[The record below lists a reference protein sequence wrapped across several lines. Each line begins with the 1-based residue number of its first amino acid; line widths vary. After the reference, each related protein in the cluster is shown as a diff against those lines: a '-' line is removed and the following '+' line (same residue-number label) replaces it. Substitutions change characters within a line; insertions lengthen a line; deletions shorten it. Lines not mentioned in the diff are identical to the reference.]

1 MQQKKRIIGIDTR
14 DLKIAKT
21 GAHTYL
27 SELCKTIQNNK
38 ADLQF
43 DYVFLDTRLPVYT
56 GSSKLG
62 KLWEQLQYMIWKQ
75 ITLPIKAWQKGC
87 SLVFCTDYFVPYI
100 HLGFTTVPVFH
111 DAFIWEYPSHYN
123 KYWLGLFKTF
133 GVSAAKKA
141 SAVVTVTSYAKEQI
155 AKYSGINAAKII
167 PIHIGPKSSI
177 AESNTIKT
185 DAVQLNVAQIN
196 SATNNWE
203 HLLNKKYILHV
214 GTIEKRKNLST
225 LITAFELLL
234 QNNPQEIYLVI
245 VGQKSNKPTLK
256 DDDVFE
262 MVAASTLLK
271 ERVIFT
277 GYLSDS
283 ETAILYKHAALYV
296 FPSVNEGFGIPI
308 LEAFAHQVPVLA
320 SNNSC
325 LPEVAGNAAICFDP
339 YNVSALSTLMA
350 DTLNDPALLQSLQ
363 QKGTERLEHFCWR
376 KTLDELEAVFE
387 RRINNVKA
395 Q

>member
-1 MQQKKRIIGIDTR
+1 MQLKKQKIGIDIR

-27 SELCKTIQNNK
+27 SELCKAIKNSEQ
-38 ADLQF
+38 DLQF
-43 DYVFLDTRLPVYT
+43 EYVFLDTRLPVYT
-56 GSSKLG
+56 GSSKIG
-62 KLWEQLQYMIWKQ
+62 KLWEQVNYIFWKQ
-75 ITLPIKAWQKGC
+75 ITLPIKAWLTGC
-87 SLVFCTDYFVPYI
+87 SLVFCTDYFVPYM

-141 SAVVTVTSYAKEQI
+141 SAVVTVTSYAKDQI
-155 AKYSGINAAKII
+155 AKYSGIDAANII

-177 AESNTIKT
+177 TEPQQNT
-185 DAVQLNVAQIN
+185 
-196 SATNNWE
+196 ATNNYE

-214 GTIEKRKNLST
+214 GTIEKRKNLTT
-225 LITAFELLL
+225 LLKAFELLL
-234 QNNPQEIYLVI
+234 QNNPQDLYLII

-256 DDDVFE
+256 DDAVFE
-262 MVAASTLLK
+262 MVAASSLLK
-271 ERVIFT
+271 ERVVFT

-283 ETAILYKHAALYV
+283 QTAQLYKHAALYV

-308 LEAFAHQVPVLA
+308 LEAFAHKVPVLV

-325 LPEVAGNAAICFDP
+325 LPEVAGNAAIGFDP
-339 YNVSALSTLMA
+339 YNPDALSTLIA
-350 DTLNDPALLQSLQ
+350 QTLNDTALLQSLQ
-363 QKGTERLEHFCWR
+363 EKGTERLTHFTWG
-376 KTLDELEAVFE
+376 KTLNALEAVFE
-387 RRINNVKA
+387 RSINKS
-395 Q
+395 

>member
-27 SELCKTIQNNK
+27 SELCKTIQNNR

-43 DYVFLDTRLPVYT
+43 EYVFLDTGLPIYT
-56 GSSKLG
+56 GTNKIG
-62 KLWEQLQYMIWKQ
+62 KLWEQLNYLIWKQ

-111 DAFIWEYPSHYN
+111 DAFIWEYPTHYN
-123 KYWLGLFKTF
+123 RYWLGLFKTF

-141 SAVVTVTSYAKEQI
+141 SAVVTVTSYAKNQI
-155 AKYSGINAAKII
+155 AKYSGIDAANIV

-177 AESNTIKT
+177 AEAHTSASNIDT
-185 DAVQLNVAQIN
+185 AQLNT
-196 SATNNWE
+196 ATNNWE
-203 HLLNKKYILHV
+203 QLLQKKYILHV
-214 GTIEKRKNLST
+214 GTIEKRKNLAT

-245 VGQKSNKPTLK
+245 VGQKSNKPTLH
-256 DDDVFE
+256 DDAIFE
-262 MVAASTLLK
+262 MVAASNLLK
-271 ERVIFT
+271 ERVVFT
-277 GYLSDS
+277 GYLSDN
-283 ETAILYKHAALYV
+283 ETATLYEHAALYV
-296 FPSVNEGFGIPI
+296 FPSINEGFGIPL
-308 LEAFAHQVPVLA
+308 LEAFAHKVPVLA

-339 YNVSALSTLMA
+339 YNAVALSKLIA
-350 DTLNDPALLQSLQ
+350 QTLNDPALIQSLQ
-363 QKGTERLEHFCWR
+363 QKGTERLTHFSWR
-376 KTLDELEAVFE
+376 KTLDALEAVFK
-387 RRINNVKA
+387 RSVNNAKA

>member
-38 ADLQF
+38 ADLKF
-43 DYVFLDTRLPVYT
+43 EYVFLDTSLPIYT
-56 GSSKLG
+56 GCSKLG

-167 PIHIGPKSSI
+167 PVHIGPKSSI
-177 AESNTIKT
+177 AESSEQVGGKDFIY
-185 DAVQLNVAQIN
+185 
-196 SATNNWE
+196 E

-214 GTIEKRKNLST
+214 GTIEKRKNLAT

-245 VGQKSNKPTLK
+245 VGQKSNKPTLF
-256 DDDVFE
+256 DDAIFE
-262 MVAASTLLK
+262 MVAASKLLK

-283 ETAILYKHAALYV
+283 QTAQLYKHAALYV

-339 YNVSALSTLMA
+339 YNVSTLSKLIA

-376 KTLDELEAVFE
+376 KTLDALEAVFE
-387 RRINNVKA
+387 RSINNAKA